1 MAWTQ
6 ARVLIEGRLQ
16 GVNFRYQA
24 QKQGQKL
31 GLVGFVRHLSDGR
44 IEIEMQGEKEQVDKM
59 LEWCQQEP
67 HSSQIR
73 SILFRYD
80 EEPSR
85 SYTDFSVR

>member
-16 GVNFRYQA
+16 GINFRYQTQRQA
-24 QKQGQKL
+24 QKL

-44 IEIEMQGEKEQVDKM
+44 IEIEMQGEKKQIEQM

-80 EEPSR
+80 EEFSR
-85 SYTDFSVR
+85 GYTDFSVR

>member
-1 MAWTQ
+1 MTLTQ
-6 ARVLIEGRLQ
+6 PRVLIEGRLQ
-16 GVNFRYQA
+16 GINFRYQA
-24 QKQGQKL
+24 QRQAQKL

-44 IEIEMQGEKEQVDKM
+44 IEIEMQGEKDQVDKM
-59 LEWCQQEP
+59 LDWCQQEP

-85 SYTDFSVR
+85 GYNDFSIR